1 MAKRKEAAVPAIVD
15 SVEALEA
22 KMQAMREAQRK
33 FAAFTQEQVD
43 KIFYEAAMAANK
55 QRIPHCKNGGR
66 GNTQRYCGG

>member
-43 KIFYEAAMAANK
+43 KIFTRRLWRLTNSVSPLQK
-55 QRIPHCKNGGR
+55 WR
-66 GNTQRYCGG
+66 

>member
-43 KIFYEAAMAANK
+43 KIFYEAAMAPSNK
-55 QRIPHCKNGGR
+55 SCLPAHV
-66 GNTQRYCGG
+66 

>member
-33 FAAFTQEQVD
+33 FADIIMTSE
-43 KIFYEAAMAANK
+43 E
-55 QRIPHCKNGGR
+55 
-66 GNTQRYCGG
+66 